1 MTSFG
6 SDRDLG
12 PGVTDVGIQATERLK
27 EKRTAVQKALRT
39 FKFVV
44 WGCVLVVVLGI
55 AGLAWWAY
63 EHRESGYVTDE
74 RSCSLEIGKR
84 SLTGTRAYSYHY
96 NTYLG
101 WRVVD
106 TSIVEEK
113 TTFQVRG
120 SGFIVINLYDGKSD
134 VTRVGMGEMGVQV
147 LKKADRYVFVMDDG
161 SVGVS
166 DYRSLC
172 K

>member
-1 MTSFG
+1 MSSFG

-12 PGVTDVGIQATERLK
+12 PGVTDVGIQATDRLK
-27 EKRTAVQKALRT
+27 EKRTAVQKALRA
-39 FKFVV
+39 FKITV
-44 WGCVLVVVLGI
+44 WGCVLAVVLGI

-74 RSCSLEIGKR
+74 RSCSLEVGKR
-84 SLTGTRAYSYHY
+84 SLTGTRAYSYPYH
-96 NTYLG
+96 TYLG

-106 TSIVEEK
+106 TSTVDEK
-113 TTFQVRG
+113 TTIQVRG
-120 SGFIVINLYDGKSD
+120 SGFIVINLYEGKSD
-134 VTRVGMGEMGVQV
+134 VTRVGMGEMGVQI
-147 LKKADRYVFVMDDG
+147 LKRADRYVFVMDDG

>member
-12 PGVTDVGIQATERLK
+12 PGMDAGIQATDRLK

-39 FKFVV
+39 FKFIVT
-44 WGCVLVVVLGI
+44 GCVLGVILGI
-55 AGLAWWAY
+55 VGLGWWAY
-63 EHRESGYVTDE
+63 EHRVSGYVTDE

-84 SLTGTRAYSYHY
+84 VLTGTRAYSYPYH
-96 NTYLG
+96 TYLG

-120 SGFIVINLYDGKSD
+120 SGFIVVNLYEGKSD
-134 VTRVGMGEMGVQV
+134 VTRVGIGEVGVQV
-147 LKKADRYVFVMDDG
+147 LKPADRYVFVMDDG

>member
-1 MTSFG
+1 MSSFG

-12 PGVTDVGIQATERLK
+12 PGMDAGIQATDRLK
-27 EKRTAVQKALRT
+27 EKRTAAQRALWL
-39 FKFVV
+39 FKFLV
-44 WGCVLVVVLGI
+44 GGAIVLVLLFI
-55 AGLAWWAY
+55 AGMAWWAY

-74 RSCSLEIGKR
+74 RSCSLEVGKR
-84 SLTGTRAYSYHY
+84 TLVGTRAYSYHY

-106 TSIVEEK
+106 TRVVEEK
-113 TTFQVRG
+113 TTIQVRG
-120 SGFIVINLYDGKSD
+120 SGFIVINLNKDKSD
-134 VTRVGMGEMGVQV
+134 VTRVGIGEVGVQV
-147 LKKADRYVFVMDDG
+147 LKPADRYVFVMDDG